1 MFIVTEYAAL
11 KKKSVYTDNSIYS
24 VMILFKELFP
34 LNIRYV
40 KPKARKTSQ
49 SLLLMGLVATKPV
62 FRVSDKVRF
71 KPACSA
77 TETS

>member
-1 MFIVTEYAAL
+1 MRMPSECLTDWNLVQTVRNSYQQKKKWPLARERVTVMVFDHISAHTEY
-11 KKKSVYTDNSIYS
+11 D
-24 VMILFKELFP
+24 
-34 LNIRYV
+34 
-40 KPKARKTSQ
+40 
-49 SLLLMGLVATKPV
+49 MGLAATKPV

>member
-1 MFIVTEYAAL
+1 MVTVFDHISAHTEY
-11 KKKSVYTDNSIYS
+11 
-24 VMILFKELFP
+24 E
-34 LNIRYV
+34 
-40 KPKARKTSQ
+40 
-49 SLLLMGLVATKPV
+49 MGLVATKPV